1 MTKIIIN
8 VGRQIGSGG
17 HIIAEKLAEAFGCKC
32 YDREL
37 LNLAAKESGF
47 SEKFFEQNDEQKG
60 FFKALFHTHL
70 PFLSDSNF
78 YHNDFSQEGLYKFQS
93 DAIRKAAD
101 EGNCVFVGRT
111 ADYVLRDYKNV
122 INISS
127 PPISTTASRP
137 FASARTSTVPLPA
150 NSSPTMRKNVLPTMA
165 TIPARN
171 GDTARVTIYASTAA
185 CWDWKRLRNSSKSL
199 SEKSLNYKKSDSER
213 NSTE

>member
-1 MTKIIIN
+1 MLMTKIIIN

-17 HIIAEKLAEAFGCKC
+17 HIIAEKLAEDFGCKC

-60 FFKALFHTHL
+60 FFKSLFHTHL

-93 DAIRKAAD
+93 DAIKKAAD

-122 INISS
+122 INIF
-127 PPISTTASRP
+127 ITANIDDRIKAVCKRKNIDRATARKFIANHESER
-137 FASARTSTVPLPA
+137 ASYYNYYTGKVWGHSESYDLCI
-150 NSSPTMRKNVLPTMA
+150 NSSLLGLEETEKFIAEFIRKKFNL
-165 TIPARN
+165 
-171 GDTARVTIYASTAA
+171 
-185 CWDWKRLRNSSKSL
+185 
-199 SEKSLNYKKSDSER
+199 
-213 NSTE
+213 

>member
-1 MTKIIIN
+1 MNKIIIN

-17 HIIAEKLAEAFGCKC
+17 HIIAEKLAEDFGCKC

-60 FFKALFHTHL
+60 FFKSLFHNHL
-70 PFLSDSNF
+70 PFLSDNNF

-93 DAIRKAAD
+93 DAIKKAAD

-122 INISS
+122 INIF
-127 PPISTTASRP
+127 ITANIDDRIK
-137 FASARTSTVPLPA
+137 AVCK
-150 NSSPTMRKNVLPTMA
+150 RKNIDRACRQEVGTQRELRPLHQQQ
-165 TIPARN
+165 PAGTGR
-171 GDTARVTIYASTAA
+171 DREVHRRVYQKEIRTLKPSEDIEARMQ
-185 CWDWKRLRNSSKSL
+185 L
-199 SEKSLNYKKSDSER
+199 
-213 NSTE
+213 